1 MWLMPHP
8 TYSPDLEPVIFLFRQ
23 VEIGAEGAAS
33 GGCGRNK
40 IENDRL
46 PAEHSQI

>member
-1 MWLMPHP
+1 MVNV
-8 TYSPDLEPVIFLFRQ
+8 SSFIFPKFSTLQFLYFPQ

-33 GGCGRNK
+33 GGFGKNK

-46 PAEHSQI
+46 STEHSQI

>member
-1 MWLMPHP
+1 MPHP
-8 TYSPDLEPVIFLFRQ
+8 PYSPDLGPCDFFFYFPE

-33 GGCGRNK
+33 GGFGRNK

-46 PAEHSQI
+46 PAEHSQS